1 MPERTNRLHLLEPR
15 RENPRR
21 GTAGREKQN
30 RRKLTDHTAYWLHRL
45 SRSVLA
51 RFDGRL
57 SELGITV
64 AQFMVMLVIYTD
76 EGMTQQNLSKYID
89 VDKGSITRII
99 DRLVAKGQVA
109 RRAIRGDRRAVALEL
124 TKDGERLMKKLL
136 KIADE
141 EDNAWLNILS
151 VAELRELKRLMG
163 KLLTAQG
170 ISYPEDWLSRVGL
183 L

>member
-1 MPERTNRLHLLEPR
+1 MPDKPFRLHVLEPR
-15 RENPRR
+15 PGNARR
-21 GTAGREKQN
+21 RSGQQHSQ
-30 RRKLTDHTAYWLHRL
+30 RKLSDHTAYWLHRL

-64 AQFMVMLVIYTD
+64 AQFMVMLVIYSV
-76 EGMTQQNLSKYID
+76 EGMTPQNLSKYID

-99 DRLVAKGQVA
+99 DRLVAKGQVV
-109 RRAIRGDRRAVALEL
+109 RRAIQGDRRVVALEL
-124 TKDGERLMKKLL
+124 TKEGERLMKKLL

-141 EDNAWLNILS
+141 EDNAWLNVLS
-151 VAELRELKRLMG
+151 VAEITEFRKLLG

-170 ISYPEDWLSRVGL
+170 INYPEDWLTRIGRL
-183 L
+183 